1 MASFQTPSALHQP
14 SLYWH
19 LHTLLSGALQ
29 TLVGYKVVPLILVMR
44 FVD

>member
-1 MASFQTPSALHQP
+1 MASFQTPSGLHQP

-29 TLVGYKVVPLILVMR
+29 ILVGYRVLLILVMR